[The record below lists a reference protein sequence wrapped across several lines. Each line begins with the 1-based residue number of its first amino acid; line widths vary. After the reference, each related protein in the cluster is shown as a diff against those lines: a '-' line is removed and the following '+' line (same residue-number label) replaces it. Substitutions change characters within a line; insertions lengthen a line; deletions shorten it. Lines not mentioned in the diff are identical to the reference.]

1 MEYNLNRWQQE
12 NSDLAKES
20 CRKLLVELKKLH
32 IDPVLTRLRGQRA
45 VEVSFSEIERSYAAI
60 YRDYKF
66 EAKGPGDVCAG
77 MFSEFQGVGEV

>member
-1 MEYNLNRWQQE
+1 MECNLNRWQQE

-20 CRKLLVELKKLH
+20 CRKLLVGLKKLH

-60 YRDYKF
+60 YRDYKS

-77 MFSEFQGVGEV
+77 LFSEFQGVGKV